1 MRWFSGKKKI
11 INEEGINSLP
21 IIGGFNSMGR
31 NLRCMA
37 KILIIDDDHD
47 VCRLLGQF
55 LGQQGYEV
63 ASAGDGSDGLTA
75 AAAFNPDLI
84 ICDLDMPELNGQGVI
99 TALRQDRRLSE
110 VPVIVFSGSTDRDQ
124 IRGSIN
130 SGGDDYLAK
139 PPNLPE
145 LLNAINAR
153 LARRQK
159 QVRQL
164 DQQIEQAAQVFVGII
179 HDLNKMSPAVH
190 WLADTGDGTAEQQ
203 NTIIQRVRRSLAAG
217 QPSAGKPVPA
227 PSDSLLI
234 NTNQR
239 QQLLKLSEV
248 KALLADGDY
257 SNVYWGRGQRMMF
270 RKPLKQWETELPP
283 GQFFRA
289 HRQAIINL
297 SHLDFVEKAK
307 AGKLRIHLREFQE
320 VIPVSQRNTAA
331 FNRCLKAFKAR

>member
-1 MRWFSGKKKI
+1 LVVAAD
-11 INEEGINSLP
+11 INSLP
-21 IIGGFNSMGR
+21 IIGGFNSMGC

-63 ASAGDGSDGLTA
+63 ASAGDGREGLTA
-75 AAAFNPDLI
+75 TTAFNPDLI
-84 ICDLDMPELNGQGVI
+84 ICDLDMPELDGQGVI

-110 VPVIVFSGSTDRDQ
+110 IPVIVFSGSTDRDQ

-130 SGGDDYLAK
+130 SGGDDYLTK

-145 LLNAINAR
+145 LLAAINAR

-159 QVRQL
+159 QVHQL
-164 DQQIEQAAQVFVGII
+164 DQQIEQAAQIFVGII

-190 WLADTGDGTAEQQ
+190 WLADTGAGSAEPQ
-203 NTIIQRVRRSLAAG
+203 NKIIQRVRRSLDAG
-217 QPSAGKPVPA
+217 QPSVGKLVPA
-227 PSDSLLI
+227 LSNSLLV

-239 QQLLKLSEV
+239 QQFLKLSEV
-248 KALLADGDY
+248 KALLAYGEY
-257 SNVYWGRGQRMMF
+257 SNVYWGRDQHMIF

-297 SHLDFVEKAK
+297 SHLDFVEKAE
-307 AGKLRIHLREFQE
+307 AGKLRIHLCEFKE
-320 VIPVSQRNTAA
+320 VIPVSQRKTAA
-331 FNRCLKAFKAR
+331 FNRCLKAFKTH